1 MGSKLVEASRA
12 PFGELDPGIAISA
25 SVGIARYPEHGN
37 TSEQLLA
44 AADNSMY
51 AAKRAKTNPVQVSRA
66 SQPQAPAR
74 SSLLQTLDDQSHQ
87 GQGTGK
93 GNQQGDGHS

>member
-1 MGSKLVEASRA
+1 MGWKLVETSRA
-12 PFGELDPGIAISA
+12 PFLELDRAIAISA
-25 SVGIARYPEHGN
+25 SVGVARFPEHGN

-51 AAKRAKTNPVQVSRA
+51 TAKRAKTNPVQVSRA
-66 SQPQAPAR
+66 SQPQAPA
-74 SSLLQTLDDQSHQ
+74 SSGLLQTLDDESHQ